1 MQSTKQ
7 KRASQP
13 TLDGQR
19 QQSQGYEVGQ
29 RLAERYVLK
38 ERIGAGGMGCVW
50 RAEHEGLGSDVALKL
65 TSCPNGLVA
74 DRLVREAKLCAR
86 ISHPGVVRVYDAGV
100 APHGEPFVVMELLRG
115 IDMGRSIEMS
125 GAMAAKTAVGL
136 LLPVLEALGRV
147 HDAGI
152 VHRDIK
158 PENVFLAEKEN
169 GRVEPKLVDFG
180 IAWSP
185 DVEKLTCDGD
195 ALGTPAYMSPEQAGG
210 HEVGSASDVWSFC
223 AVLYEAIEGSLPFEA
238 KNALSL
244 LVAILNDKPR
254 VPDFAVREPELWSI
268 IHRGLSHEPEARPT
282 ARALGG
288 ALARWL
294 EELGV
299 HEDVNGQPLRPTW
312 TEHMPTSTRTSWSRI
327 SRWGHGPRRW
337 GVAAG
342 FALMS
347 VTGVCLLPFAPS
359 TASAERKRDADA
371 VVTVVAQ
378 AMPAETPMAP
388 PVPET
393 QKAQE
398 PSIPRPVGVV
408 VAAPA
413 SPPVAAPQ
421 ASPTQASPTVTA
433 ATTSAPTPPSQ
444 RDSRRPLKNPFD

>member
-1 MQSTKQ
+1 MQSTRA
-7 KRASQP
+7 KRASEP
-13 TLDGQR
+13 TIEGAPR
-19 QQSQGYEVGQ
+19 QQSQGYEIGQ

-38 ERIGAGGMGCVW
+38 ERIGEGGMGCVW

-74 DRLVREAKLCAR
+74 DRLVREAKICAR
-86 ISHPGVVRVYDAGV
+86 ISHPGVVRVFDAGV

-115 IDMGRSIEMS
+115 IDMGRTIENG
-125 GAMAAKTAVGL
+125 GAMKATTAVAL
-136 LLPVLEALGRV
+136 LLPLLEALGRV
-147 HDAGI
+147 HDLGI

-158 PENVFLAEKEN
+158 PENVFLAEKEG

-223 AVLYEAIEGSLPFEA
+223 AVLYEAIEGRLPFEA

-244 LVAILNDKPR
+244 LVAILNDRPR
-254 VPDFAVREPELWSI
+254 VPDFAEREPELWSI
-268 IHRGLSHEPEARPT
+268 IHSGLAYEAKARPS

-294 EELGV
+294 EEAGV
-299 HEDVNGQPLRPTW
+299 SQDVNGQPLRPTW
-312 TEHMPTSTRTSWSRI
+312 TEHMPASTRSPWSRI

-337 GVAAG
+337 GVAAV
-342 FALMS
+342 FAAVS
-347 VTGVCLLPFAPS
+347 VGAVCLLPFAPA
-359 TASAERKRDADA
+359 TASAERPRDEEAAAVAVTDAALVSTPAADPA
-371 VVTVVAQ
+371 SAREMPEPDALAPRTVA
-378 AMPAETPMAP
+378 
-388 PVPET
+388 
-393 QKAQE
+393 
-398 PSIPRPVGVV
+398 V

-413 SPPVAAPQ
+413 PAAPPVAA
-421 ASPTQASPTVTA
+421 A
-433 ATTSAPTPPSQ
+433 PPSSSSQ
-444 RDSRRPLKNPFD
+444 PTAGGTTHPQTSNPREARRPLKNPFD